1 MAIIER
7 EDAFIL
13 PLWHLVVVLFFAVR
27 VLVAV
32 AEADTN
38 CAEREEAMTR
48 PRRTAGAAADLSMIS
63 DTDSY

>member
-7 EDAFIL
+7 QGAFML
-13 PLWHLVVVLFFAVR
+13 PLWHLVVALLAVLVR

-32 AEADTN
+32 AEADTY

-48 PRRTAGAAADLSMIS
+48 PFRTAGAAADLSMIS
-63 DTDSY
+63 CSC